1 MESPTSAVQVK
12 DCSIN
17 KPLHIESRDKLV
29 TLLLQTAL
37 IIINRMDIIRK
48 QFDVSAERDSKA
60 NQEGRTR
67 KTRTVTFRVDSRIVD
82 GLQREADN
90 NGVSLNIL
98 VNQLLKRYYDWGKYE
113 SKLNMMP
120 VPKVILSSC
129 MDISVDVIREI
140 GTKGIEEYRNK
151 IVRHAAEIAFDAMK
165 DAVLLM
171 KNQYNL
177 WDVLEV
183 LREYMRAS
191 GIKAD
196 HRIAGRKNIFVIQH
210 EMGENWSLFT
220 QELLKLIFERL
231 AKVRAESKITPNTTV
246 VEVTL

>member
-1 MESPTSAVQVK
+1 MDSIREEFDLSGESNFKA
-12 DCSIN
+12 
-17 KPLHIESRDKLV
+17 
-29 TLLLQTAL
+29 
-37 IIINRMDIIRK
+37 K
-48 QFDVSAERDSKA
+48 QG
-60 NQEGRTR
+60 GRAK

-82 GLQREADN
+82 GLQHEADN
-90 NGVSLNIL
+90 NGISLNIL
-98 VNQLLKRYYDWGKYE
+98 VNQLLRRYHDWGKYE

-120 VPKVILSSC
+120 VPKVMLSSC
-129 MDISVDVIREI
+129 MDISVDIVREI
-140 GTKGIEEYRNK
+140 LDAKGTEEYTNK
-151 IVRHAAEIAFDAMK
+151 MVRHAAEIAFDAMK

-171 KNQYNL
+171 KNEYNL

-191 GIKAD
+191 GIKSE

-210 EMGENWSLFT
+210 EMGEYWSLFT

-231 AKVRAESKITPNTTV
+231 AKVKIESKITANTTV

>member
-1 MESPTSAVQVK
+1 MDSIREELDASGES
-12 DCSIN
+12 N
-17 KPLHIESRDKLV
+17 
-29 TLLLQTAL
+29 
-37 IIINRMDIIRK
+37 
-48 QFDVSAERDSKA
+48 SKVD
-60 NQEGRTR
+60 QGGRAK

-90 NGVSLNIL
+90 SGVSLNIL
-98 VNQLLKRYYDWGKYE
+98 VNQLLKRHNDWGKYE
-113 SKLNMMP
+113 SKLNMIP

-129 MDISVDVIREI
+129 MDMLVEIVREI
-140 GTKGIEEYRNK
+140 DTKRTEEYRNK
-151 IVRHAAEIAFDAMK
+151 IVRHAAEIAFDAMI

-183 LREYMRAS
+183 LRQYMKAS

-210 EMGENWSLFT
+210 EMGESLSLFT
-220 QELLKLIFERL
+220 QDILKLIFERL
-231 AKVRAESKITPNTTV
+231 AKVKIESKITSNTTV

>member
-1 MESPTSAVQVK
+1 
-12 DCSIN
+12 
-17 KPLHIESRDKLV
+17 
-29 TLLLQTAL
+29 
-37 IIINRMDIIRK
+37 MDIIRK

-196 HRIAGRKNIFVIQH
+196 HRIAGRKNVFVIQH

-231 AKVRAESKITPNTTV
+231 AKVRVESKITPNTTV

>member
-1 MESPTSAVQVK
+1 MDSAREE
-12 DCSIN
+12 
-17 KPLHIESRDKLV
+17 L
-29 TLLLQTAL
+29 
-37 IIINRMDIIRK
+37 
-48 QFDVSAERDSKA
+48 DVSLGQDTKP
-60 NQEGRTR
+60 NYEGRAK
-67 KTRTVTFRVDSRIVD
+67 KTRTVTFRVDSRIAD

-90 NGVSLNIL
+90 AGVSLNIL

-120 VPKVILSSC
+120 VPKVMLSSC
-129 MDISVDVIREI
+129 MDISVDIVREFD
-140 GTKGIEEYRNK
+140 TKGTEEYRYK
-151 IVRHAAEIAFDAMK
+151 IVRHAAEIAFDAIK

-196 HRIAGRKNIFVIQH
+196 HRISGRKNIFVIQH

-231 AKVRAESKITPNTTV
+231 AKVRIESRITANTTV

>member
-1 MESPTSAVQVK
+1 MDSIREELDTSGES
-12 DCSIN
+12 N
-17 KPLHIESRDKLV
+17 
-29 TLLLQTAL
+29 
-37 IIINRMDIIRK
+37 
-48 QFDVSAERDSKA
+48 SKVD
-60 NQEGRTR
+60 QGGRAK

-90 NGVSLNIL
+90 SGVSLNIL
-98 VNQLLKRYYDWGKYE
+98 VNQLLKRYNDWGKYE
-113 SKLNMMP
+113 SKLNMIP

-129 MDISVDVIREI
+129 MDMLVEIVREI
-140 GTKGIEEYRNK
+140 DTKRTEEYRNK

-183 LREYMRAS
+183 LRQYMKAS

-210 EMGENWSLFT
+210 EMGENLSLFT
-220 QELLKLIFERL
+220 QDMLKLIFERL
-231 AKVRAESKITPNTTV
+231 AKVKIESKITPNTTV

>member
-1 MESPTSAVQVK
+1 MDSIREELDASTES
-12 DCSIN
+12 N
-17 KPLHIESRDKLV
+17 
-29 TLLLQTAL
+29 
-37 IIINRMDIIRK
+37 
-48 QFDVSAERDSKA
+48 SKVD
-60 NQEGRTR
+60 QGGRTK
-67 KTRTVTFRVDSRIVD
+67 KTRTVTFRVDSRIID

-90 NGVSLNIL
+90 NGISLNIL

-113 SKLNMMP
+113 SKLNMIP
-120 VPKVILSSC
+120 VPKVMLSSGID
-129 MDISVDVIREI
+129 MSVDIAREI
-140 GTKGIEEYRNK
+140 DTKRTEEYRNK

-183 LREYMRAS
+183 LRQYMRAS

-210 EMGENWSLFT
+210 EMGENLSLFT

-231 AKVRAESKITPNTTV
+231 AKVKIESKITPNTTV

>member
-1 MESPTSAVQVK
+1 MN
-12 DCSIN
+12 SIR
-17 KPLHIESRDKLV
+17 EE
-29 TLLLQTAL
+29 
-37 IIINRMDIIRK
+37 
-48 QFDVSAERDSKA
+48 FDVSAESEYKG
-60 NQEGRTR
+60 NQGTRAR
-67 KTRTVTFRVDSRIVD
+67 KTRTVTFRVDSRIVE
-82 GLQREADN
+82 GLQREADI

-98 VNQLLKRYYDWGKYE
+98 INQLLKKYYDWGKYE

-120 VPKVILSSC
+120 VPKVMLSSC
-129 MDISVDVIREI
+129 MDISVDIIREI
-140 GTKGIEEYRNK
+140 DTKGTEEYRYK
-151 IVRHAAEIAFDAMK
+151 IVRHVAEVAFDAMK

-171 KNQYNL
+171 KNQHNL

-196 HRIAGRKNIFVIQH
+196 HRIVGRKNIFVIQH
-210 EMGENWSLFT
+210 ELGENWSLFT

-231 AKVRAESKITPNTTV
+231 AKVRIESSITANTTV

>member
-1 MESPTSAVQVK
+1 M
-12 DCSIN
+12 DSIREE
-17 KPLHIESRDKLV
+17 L
-29 TLLLQTAL
+29 
-37 IIINRMDIIRK
+37 DIA
-48 QFDVSAERDSKA
+48 SERDIKPH
-60 NQEGRTR
+60 QQGRAK
-67 KTRTVTFRVDSRIVD
+67 KTRTVTFRIDSRVVD
-82 GLQREADN
+82 GLQRDADN
-90 NGVSLNIL
+90 AGVSLNIF

-120 VPKVILSSC
+120 VPKVMLSSC
-129 MDISVDVIREI
+129 MDISVDVVREI
-140 GTKGIEEYRNK
+140 DTKGTEEYRNK
-151 IVRHAAEIAFDAMK
+151 IIRHAADIAFEAMK

-231 AKVRAESKITPNTTV
+231 AKVRIESRITANTTV

>member
-1 MESPTSAVQVK
+1 MDSIREELDASTES
-12 DCSIN
+12 N
-17 KPLHIESRDKLV
+17 
-29 TLLLQTAL
+29 
-37 IIINRMDIIRK
+37 
-48 QFDVSAERDSKA
+48 SKVD
-60 NQEGRTR
+60 QRGRTK
-67 KTRTVTFRVDSRIVD
+67 KTRTVTFRVDSRIID

-90 NGVSLNIL
+90 NGISLNIL

-113 SKLNMMP
+113 SKLNMIP
-120 VPKVILSSC
+120 VPKVMLSSGID
-129 MDISVDVIREI
+129 MSVDIAREI
-140 GTKGIEEYRNK
+140 DIKRTEEYRNK

-183 LREYMRAS
+183 LRQYMRAS

-210 EMGENWSLFT
+210 EMGENLSLFT

-231 AKVRAESKITPNTTV
+231 AKVKIESKITPNTTV

>member
-1 MESPTSAVQVK
+1 M
-12 DCSIN
+12 
-17 KPLHIESRDKLV
+17 LV
-29 TLLLQTAL
+29 TLLLESAP
-37 IIINRMDIIRK
+37 IISNGMDSIREEL
-48 QFDVSAERDSKA
+48 DISSGRDAKP
-60 NQEGRTR
+60 NHEGRAK
-67 KTRTVTFRVDSRIVD
+67 KTRTVTFRVDSRIAD

-90 NGVSLNIL
+90 AGVSLNIL

-120 VPKVILSSC
+120 VPKVMLSSC
-129 MDISVDVIREI
+129 MDISVDIVREI
-140 GTKGIEEYRNK
+140 DAKGSDEYRYK

-231 AKVRAESKITPNTTV
+231 AKVRIESRITANTTV

>member
-1 MESPTSAVQVK
+1 MDSAREE
-12 DCSIN
+12 
-17 KPLHIESRDKLV
+17 L
-29 TLLLQTAL
+29 
-37 IIINRMDIIRK
+37 
-48 QFDVSAERDSKA
+48 DVSLGRDTKP
-60 NQEGRTR
+60 NYEGRAK
-67 KTRTVTFRVDSRIVD
+67 KTRTVTFRVDSRIAD

-90 NGVSLNIL
+90 AGVSLNIL

-120 VPKVILSSC
+120 VPKVMLSSC
-129 MDISVDVIREI
+129 MDISIDIVREFD
-140 GTKGIEEYRNK
+140 TKGTEEYRNK
-151 IVRHAAEIAFDAMK
+151 IVKHAAEIAFDAIK

-196 HRIAGRKNIFVIQH
+196 HRISGRKNIFVIQH

-231 AKVRAESKITPNTTV
+231 AKVRIESRITANTTV

>member
-1 MESPTSAVQVK
+1 MDSAREE
-12 DCSIN
+12 
-17 KPLHIESRDKLV
+17 L
-29 TLLLQTAL
+29 
-37 IIINRMDIIRK
+37 
-48 QFDVSAERDSKA
+48 DVSLGRDTKP
-60 NQEGRTR
+60 NYKGRTK

-90 NGVSLNIL
+90 AGVSLNIL

-120 VPKVILSSC
+120 VPKVMLSSC
-129 MDISVDVIREI
+129 MDISIDIVREFD
-140 GTKGIEEYRNK
+140 TKGTEEYRNK
-151 IVRHAAEIAFDAMK
+151 IVKHAAEIAFDAIK

-196 HRIAGRKNIFVIQH
+196 HRISGRKNIFVIQH

-231 AKVRAESKITPNTTV
+231 AKVRIESRITANTTV

>member
-1 MESPTSAVQVK
+1 M
-12 DCSIN
+12 DSIREE
-17 KPLHIESRDKLV
+17 LD
-29 TLLLQTAL
+29 A
-37 IIINRMDIIRK
+37 
-48 QFDVSAERDSKA
+48 SAESNSKVDQGVRA
-60 NQEGRTR
+60 K
-67 KTRTVTFRVDSRIVD
+67 KTRTVTFRVDSRIID

-98 VNQLLKRYYDWGKYE
+98 VNQLLKRYNDWGKYE
-113 SKLNMMP
+113 SKLNMIP
-120 VPKVILSSC
+120 VPKVMLSSV
-129 MDISVDVIREI
+129 MDMLVEIVREI
-140 GTKGIEEYRNK
+140 DTKRTEEYRNK

-183 LREYMRAS
+183 LRQYMKAS

-210 EMGENWSLFT
+210 EMGENLSLFT
-220 QELLKLIFERL
+220 QDILKLIFERL
-231 AKVRAESKITPNTTV
+231 AKVKIESKITPNTTV

>member
-1 MESPTSAVQVK
+1 MDSIREELDASGES
-12 DCSIN
+12 N
-17 KPLHIESRDKLV
+17 
-29 TLLLQTAL
+29 
-37 IIINRMDIIRK
+37 
-48 QFDVSAERDSKA
+48 SKVD
-60 NQEGRTR
+60 QGGRAK

-90 NGVSLNIL
+90 SGISLNIL
-98 VNQLLKRYYDWGKYE
+98 VNQLLKRYNDWGKYE
-113 SKLNMMP
+113 SKLNMIP

-129 MDISVDVIREI
+129 MDMLVEIVREI
-140 GTKGIEEYRNK
+140 DTKRTEEYRNK
-151 IVRHAAEIAFDAMK
+151 IVRNAAEVAFDAMK

-183 LREYMRAS
+183 LRQYMKAS

-210 EMGENWSLFT
+210 EMGENLSLFT
-220 QELLKLIFERL
+220 QDILKLIFERL
-231 AKVRAESKITPNTTV
+231 AKVKIESKITPNTTV
-246 VEVTL
+246 VEVNL

>member
-1 MESPTSAVQVK
+1 MDSTREELDASA
-12 DCSIN
+12 DYNS
-17 KPLHIESRDKLV
+17 KLD
-29 TLLLQTAL
+29 QG
-37 IIINRMDIIRK
+37 
-48 QFDVSAERDSKA
+48 
-60 NQEGRTR
+60 GRAKR
-67 KTRTVTFRVDSRIVD
+67 TRTVTFRVDSRIVD

-98 VNQLLKRYYDWGKYE
+98 VNQLLKRYNDWGKYE
-113 SKLNMMP
+113 SKLNMIP

-129 MDISVDVIREI
+129 MDMLVEIVREI
-140 GTKGIEEYRNK
+140 DTEHTEEYRNK
-151 IVRHAAEIAFDAMK
+151 IVRHAAEIAFNAMK

-183 LREYMRAS
+183 LRQYMRAS

-196 HRIAGRKNIFVIQH
+196 HRIAGRKNIFIIQH
-210 EMGENWSLFT
+210 EMGENLSLFT
-220 QELLKLIFERL
+220 QDILKLIFERL
-231 AKVRAESKITPNTTV
+231 AKVKVESKITPNTTV

>member
-1 MESPTSAVQVK
+1 M
-12 DCSIN
+12 DSIREE
-17 KPLHIESRDKLV
+17 LD
-29 TLLLQTAL
+29 A
-37 IIINRMDIIRK
+37 
-48 QFDVSAERDSKA
+48 SAESNSKVDQGVRA
-60 NQEGRTR
+60 K
-67 KTRTVTFRVDSRIVD
+67 KTRTVTFRVDSRIID

-98 VNQLLKRYYDWGKYE
+98 VNQLLKRYNDWGKYE
-113 SKLNMMP
+113 SKLNMIP
-120 VPKVILSSC
+120 VPKVMLSSV
-129 MDISVDVIREI
+129 MDMLVEIVREI
-140 GTKGIEEYRNK
+140 DTKRTEEYRNK

-183 LREYMRAS
+183 LRQYMRAS

-210 EMGENWSLFT
+210 EMGENLSLFT
-220 QELLKLIFERL
+220 QEILKLIFERL
-231 AKVRAESKITPNTTV
+231 AKVKIESKITPNTTV

>member
-1 MESPTSAVQVK
+1 
-12 DCSIN
+12 
-17 KPLHIESRDKLV
+17 
-29 TLLLQTAL
+29 
-37 IIINRMDIIRK
+37 MDSTREEL
-48 QFDVSAERDSKA
+48 DASAESNSKVD
-60 NQEGRTR
+60 QGGRAK

-98 VNQLLKRYYDWGKYE
+98 VNQLLKRYNDWGKYE
-113 SKLNMMP
+113 NKLNMIP

-129 MDISVDVIREI
+129 IDMLVEIVREI
-140 GTKGIEEYRNK
+140 DTKRTEEYRNK

-183 LREYMRAS
+183 LRQYMRAS

-210 EMGENWSLFT
+210 EMGENLSLFT

-231 AKVRAESKITPNTTV
+231 AKVKIESKITPNTTV

>member
-1 MESPTSAVQVK
+1 MDSIREELDASGES
-12 DCSIN
+12 N
-17 KPLHIESRDKLV
+17 
-29 TLLLQTAL
+29 
-37 IIINRMDIIRK
+37 
-48 QFDVSAERDSKA
+48 SKVD
-60 NQEGRTR
+60 QGGRAK

-90 NGVSLNIL
+90 SGVSLNIL
-98 VNQLLKRYYDWGKYE
+98 VNQLLKRYNDWGKYE
-113 SKLNMMP
+113 SKLNMIP

-129 MDISVDVIREI
+129 MDMLVEIVREI
-140 GTKGIEEYRNK
+140 DTKRTEEYRSK

-165 DAVLLM
+165 DAVFLM

-183 LREYMRAS
+183 LRQYMKAS

-210 EMGENWSLFT
+210 EMGENLSLFT
-220 QELLKLIFERL
+220 QDILKLIFERL
-231 AKVRAESKITPNTTV
+231 AKVKIESKITPNTTV

>member
-1 MESPTSAVQVK
+1 MDSIREELDASGES
-12 DCSIN
+12 N
-17 KPLHIESRDKLV
+17 
-29 TLLLQTAL
+29 
-37 IIINRMDIIRK
+37 
-48 QFDVSAERDSKA
+48 SKVD
-60 NQEGRTR
+60 QGGRAK

-90 NGVSLNIL
+90 SGVSLNIL
-98 VNQLLKRYYDWGKYE
+98 VNQLLKRYNDWGKYE
-113 SKLNMMP
+113 SKLNMIP

-129 MDISVDVIREI
+129 MDMLVEIVREI
-140 GTKGIEEYRNK
+140 DTKRTEEYRNK

-183 LREYMRAS
+183 LRQYMKAS

-210 EMGENWSLFT
+210 EMGENLSLFT
-220 QELLKLIFERL
+220 QDILKLIFERL
-231 AKVRAESKITPNTTV
+231 AKVKIESKITPNTTV
-246 VEVTL
+246 VEVNL

>member
-1 MESPTSAVQVK
+1 MDSIREELDASGESNFKVDQG
-12 DCSIN
+12 
-17 KPLHIESRDKLV
+17 
-29 TLLLQTAL
+29 
-37 IIINRMDIIRK
+37 
-48 QFDVSAERDSKA
+48 
-60 NQEGRTR
+60 GRAK

-90 NGVSLNIL
+90 SGVSLNIL
-98 VNQLLKRYYDWGKYE
+98 VNQLLKRYNDWGKYE
-113 SKLNMMP
+113 SKLNMIP

-129 MDISVDVIREI
+129 MDMLVEIVREI
-140 GTKGIEEYRNK
+140 DTKRTEDYRNK
-151 IVRHAAEIAFDAMK
+151 IVRHAAEIAFGAMT

-183 LREYMRAS
+183 LRQYMKAS

-210 EMGENWSLFT
+210 EMGENLSLFT
-220 QELLKLIFERL
+220 QDILKLIFERL
-231 AKVRAESKITPNTTV
+231 AKVKIESKITPNTTV
-246 VEVTL
+246 VEVNL

>member
-1 MESPTSAVQVK
+1 M
-12 DCSIN
+12 DSIREE
-17 KPLHIESRDKLV
+17 L
-29 TLLLQTAL
+29 
-37 IIINRMDIIRK
+37 DIA
-48 QFDVSAERDSKA
+48 SERDIKPH
-60 NQEGRTR
+60 QQGRAK
-67 KTRTVTFRVDSRIVD
+67 KTRTVTFRIDSRVVD
-82 GLQREADN
+82 GLQRDADN
-90 NGVSLNIL
+90 AGVSLNIF

-120 VPKVILSSC
+120 VPKVMLSSC
-129 MDISVDVIREI
+129 MDISVDVVREI
-140 GTKGIEEYRNK
+140 DTKGTEEYRNK
-151 IVRHAAEIAFDAMK
+151 IIRHAADIAFEAMK

-183 LREYMRAS
+183 LREYMKAS

-231 AKVRAESKITPNTTV
+231 AKVRIESRITANTTV

>member
-1 MESPTSAVQVK
+1 MDSIREELDASGES
-12 DCSIN
+12 N
-17 KPLHIESRDKLV
+17 
-29 TLLLQTAL
+29 
-37 IIINRMDIIRK
+37 
-48 QFDVSAERDSKA
+48 SKVD
-60 NQEGRTR
+60 QGGRAKR
-67 KTRTVTFRVDSRIVD
+67 TRTVTFRVDSRIIH

-98 VNQLLKRYYDWGKYE
+98 VNQLLRRYNDWGKYE
-113 SKLNMMP
+113 SKLNMIP

-129 MDISVDVIREI
+129 MDMLVEIVREI
-140 GTKGIEEYRNK
+140 DTKRTEEYRNK
-151 IVRHAAEIAFDAMK
+151 IVSHAAEIAFDAMK

-183 LREYMRAS
+183 LRQYMKAS

-210 EMGENWSLFT
+210 EMGANLSLFT
-220 QELLKLIFERL
+220 QDILKLIFERL
-231 AKVRAESKITPNTTV
+231 AKVKIESKITPNTTV
-246 VEVTL
+246 VEVN

>member
-1 MESPTSAVQVK
+1 MDSAREE
-12 DCSIN
+12 
-17 KPLHIESRDKLV
+17 L
-29 TLLLQTAL
+29 
-37 IIINRMDIIRK
+37 
-48 QFDVSAERDSKA
+48 DVSLGRDTKP
-60 NQEGRTR
+60 NYEGRVK

-90 NGVSLNIL
+90 AGVSLNIL

-120 VPKVILSSC
+120 VPKVMLSSC
-129 MDISVDVIREI
+129 MDISVDIVREFD
-140 GTKGIEEYRNK
+140 TKGTEEYRNK
-151 IVRHAAEIAFDAMK
+151 IVKHAAEIAFDAIK

-231 AKVRAESKITPNTTV
+231 AKVRIESRITANTTV

>member
-1 MESPTSAVQVK
+1 MDSIREELDTSGES
-12 DCSIN
+12 N
-17 KPLHIESRDKLV
+17 
-29 TLLLQTAL
+29 
-37 IIINRMDIIRK
+37 
-48 QFDVSAERDSKA
+48 SKVD
-60 NQEGRTR
+60 QGGRAK

-90 NGVSLNIL
+90 SGVSLNIL
-98 VNQLLKRYYDWGKYE
+98 VNQLLKRYNDWGKYE
-113 SKLNMMP
+113 SKLNMIP

-129 MDISVDVIREI
+129 IDMLVEIVREI
-140 GTKGIEEYRNK
+140 DTKHTEEYRNK

-183 LREYMRAS
+183 LRQYMKAS

-210 EMGENWSLFT
+210 EMGENLSLFT
-220 QELLKLIFERL
+220 QDMLKLIFERL
-231 AKVRAESKITPNTTV
+231 AKVKIESKITPNTTV

>member
-1 MESPTSAVQVK
+1 
-12 DCSIN
+12 
-17 KPLHIESRDKLV
+17 
-29 TLLLQTAL
+29 
-37 IIINRMDIIRK
+37 MDITREEL
-48 QFDVSAERDSKA
+48 DASAGPNSKVDQGVRA
-60 NQEGRTR
+60 K
-67 KTRTVTFRVDSRIVD
+67 KTRTVTFRVDSRIID

-98 VNQLLKRYYDWGKYE
+98 VNQLLKRYNDWGKYE
-113 SKLNMMP
+113 SKLNMIP
-120 VPKVILSSC
+120 VPKVMLSSV
-129 MDISVDVIREI
+129 MDMLVEIVREI
-140 GTKGIEEYRNK
+140 DTKRTEEYRNK
-151 IVRHAAEIAFDAMK
+151 IVGHAAEIAFDAMK

-183 LREYMRAS
+183 LRQYMRAS

-210 EMGENWSLFT
+210 EMGENLSLFT
-220 QELLKLIFERL
+220 QDILKLIFERL
-231 AKVRAESKITPNTTV
+231 AKVKIESKITPNTTV

>member
-1 MESPTSAVQVK
+1 M
-12 DCSIN
+12 DSIREE
-17 KPLHIESRDKLV
+17 L
-29 TLLLQTAL
+29 
-37 IIINRMDIIRK
+37 DIA
-48 QFDVSAERDSKA
+48 SERDIKPH
-60 NQEGRTR
+60 QQGRT
-67 KTRTVTFRVDSRIVD
+67 FRIDSRVVD
-82 GLQREADN
+82 GLQRDADN
-90 NGVSLNIL
+90 AGVSLNIF

-120 VPKVILSSC
+120 VPKVMLSSC
-129 MDISVDVIREI
+129 MDISVDVVREI
-140 GTKGIEEYRNK
+140 DTKGTEEYRNK
-151 IVRHAAEIAFDAMK
+151 IIRHAADIAFEAMK

-177 WDVLEV
+177 WDV
-183 LREYMRAS
+183 
-191 GIKAD
+191 IKAD

-231 AKVRAESKITPNTTV
+231 AKVRIESRITANTTV

>member
-1 MESPTSAVQVK
+1 M
-12 DCSIN
+12 
-17 KPLHIESRDKLV
+17 LV
-29 TLLLQTAL
+29 NLLLESAP
-37 IIINRMDIIRK
+37 IISNGMDSIREK
-48 QFDVSAERDSKA
+48 FDISSGRDAKPYH
-60 NQEGRTR
+60 EGRAK
-67 KTRTVTFRVDSRIVD
+67 KTRTVTFRVDSRIAD

-90 NGVSLNIL
+90 AGVSLNIL

-120 VPKVILSSC
+120 VPKVMLSSC
-129 MDISVDVIREI
+129 MDISVDIVGEI
-140 GTKGIEEYRNK
+140 DAKGSDEYRYK

-231 AKVRAESKITPNTTV
+231 AKVRIESRITANTTV

>member
-1 MESPTSAVQVK
+1 MDSIREELNASTES
-12 DCSIN
+12 N
-17 KPLHIESRDKLV
+17 
-29 TLLLQTAL
+29 
-37 IIINRMDIIRK
+37 
-48 QFDVSAERDSKA
+48 SKVD
-60 NQEGRTR
+60 QRGRTK
-67 KTRTVTFRVDSRIVD
+67 KTRTVTFRVDSRIID

-90 NGVSLNIL
+90 NGISLNIL

-113 SKLNMMP
+113 SKLNMIP

-129 MDISVDVIREI
+129 IDMLVEIVREI
-140 GTKGIEEYRNK
+140 DTKRTEEYRNK
-151 IVRHAAEIAFDAMK
+151 IVRHAAEIAFDAMI

-183 LREYMRAS
+183 LRQYMKAS

-210 EMGENWSLFT
+210 EMGENLSLFT
-220 QELLKLIFERL
+220 QDILKLIFERL
-231 AKVRAESKITPNTTV
+231 AKVKIESKITPNTTV